1 MPLTSV
7 STTVDETNEGRV
19 DIIVRELSETSRS
32 QARGMIDHGCVMING
47 SPCKS
52 VGTTVKPGDLV
63 AIRYDKHQRYREKK
77 RQWDD
82 RTFEIVFEDDH
93 IIVVNK
99 SAGTLTV
106 PTDRGEPNSL
116 VDRVSIYLS
125 YSKSKKET
133 SGLLVFGK
141 HEPIADLLIEQ
152 FKDRRPTRVFHAIVA
167 GNVAEDEGT
176 FESHLATG
184 SNLDRYETRPGK
196 DTDQAITH
204 YKVVRRLAERESSHG
219 EDTTLIEAQLET
231 SKRNQVRVQ
240 FANAGHPVLG
250 DPRYKPKEATHARWH
265 RKRMALHAS
274 TLGFFH
280 PVLANQST
288 LTRHFPVRWKSL
300 WPEHVVATIAKRS
313 HNTLAARPVAAS
325 LTGSFPT
332 GCVEFLAV
340 R

>member
-63 AIRYDKHQRYREKK
+63 AVRYDKHQRYREKK

-82 RTFEIVFEDDH
+82 RTFEIVFEDEH

-125 YSKSKKET
+125 YSKSKKEAFVVHRLDRET

-219 EDTTLIEAQLET
+219 EETTLIEAQLET

-250 DPRYKPKEATHARWH
+250 DPRYKPEEATHARWH

-274 TLGFFH
+274 TLEFFH
-280 PVLANQST
+280 PVSGE
-288 LTRHFPVRWKSL
+288 PVNFDTPLPSAMEKF
-300 WPEHVVATIAKRS
+300 VAGARGRS
-313 HNTLAARPVAAS
+313 DRKA
-325 LTGSFPT
+325 
-332 GCVEFLAV
+332 
-340 R
+340 